1 MPDAED
7 FEATAAVLDAAA
19 QETETLM
26 EPVRAA
32 LGDGVMVG
40 GALTQL
46 VTDEVDA
53 ASGILVTVAAELSR
67 LADECRQRAETTRQ
81 ALPTP

>member
-7 FEATAAVLDAAA
+7 FEAVAAVLDAAA
-19 QETETLM
+19 QEMGTLM

-32 LGDGVMVG
+32 LGEGVMVG

-46 VTDEVDA
+46 VADEVDA
-53 ASGILVTVAAELSR
+53 ASGILDAVAAELNR
-67 LADECRQRAETTRQ
+67 LADVCRQRAESSRQ
-81 ALPTP
+81 VVA